1 MKRNL
6 FVDLKE
12 NSYNILIEKG
22 LLSKLGEELKKIYF
36 GEKIFIITD
45 ENVDKY
51 YGDKVKGELDKAG
64 YKTRKMVLVPG
75 EETKS
80 FSTLPSIYNEL
91 LDFKLTRKE
100 LIITLGGGVIGDL
113 GGFAASTFLRGVSF
127 VQIPTSLL
135 AQVDSSVGGK
145 VAVDL
150 EKGKNLVGSFY
161 QPKGVFIDPDVL
173 NTLPEKFY
181 KDGMAEVIKY
191 GCIKDRDFFYM
202 LKSLKSREEVMNN
215 IEDILYKCCYIKKSV
230 VERDEKDLG
239 ERMLLNFGHTLGHAI
254 EKYYNFTGYSHG
266 EAVAIGMYNISLK
279 SEDEGITEKG
289 VSEEIKEILI
299 NYDLP
304 YKVDIKD
311 NNKIIDTISLDKKNI
326 GNVLKVI
333 LLKSIGES
341 IIYDTT
347 SDFFKVVR

>member
-51 YGDKVKGELDKAG
+51 YGDKVKDELDKAG
-64 YKTRKMVLVPG
+64 YKTRKMVLTPG

-161 QPKGVFIDPDVL
+161 QPKAVFIDPDVL

-304 YKVDIKD
+304 YEVDIKD

-326 GNVLKVI
+326 GSVLKVI

>member
-51 YGDKVKGELDKAG
+51 YGDKVKDELDKAG
-64 YKTRKMVLVPG
+64 YKTRKMVLTPG

-161 QPKGVFIDPDVL
+161 QPKAVFIDPDVL

-191 GCIKDRDFFYM
+191 GCIKDKDFFYM

-304 YKVDIKD
+304 YEVDIKD

-326 GNVLKVI
+326 GSVLKVI

>member
-1 MKRNL
+1 MKKKL

-22 LLSKLGEELKKIYF
+22 LLNKLGEELKNIYF

-51 YGDKVKGELDKAG
+51 YGSKVKDELDKIG
-64 YKTRKMVLVPG
+64 YKTRKMVLAPG
-75 EETKS
+75 EKTKS

-161 QPKGVFIDPDVL
+161 QPKAVFIDPDVL

-289 VSEEIKEILI
+289 VAEEIKEILI